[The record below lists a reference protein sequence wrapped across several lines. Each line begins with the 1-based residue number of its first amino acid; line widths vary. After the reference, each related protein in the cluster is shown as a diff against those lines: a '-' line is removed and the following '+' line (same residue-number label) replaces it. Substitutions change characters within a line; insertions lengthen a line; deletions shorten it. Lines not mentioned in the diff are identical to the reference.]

1 MGLNYIPWRCESDL
15 RSQALLGNRAQNKFL
30 TECNLMCARWGW
42 DEGGKWGINGEWAR
56 EMSSVCPW
64 DRSPHHP
71 IGTCHLLAHPLE
83 THIHTHTFV
92 DTLFQTITVLPQDAR
107 RYRPAA
113 TSHKSS
119 VLFNALAEGD
129 RGRVLIFFLHHFI
142 RFSLKLHGGGQNGQ
156 MGRPH
161 CPDVWVLIIL
171 ARALHGSTM
180 NVYSA
185 TNL

>member
-1 MGLNYIPWRCESDL
+1 MH
-15 RSQALLGNRAQNKFL
+15 ALTN
-30 TECNLMCARWGW
+30 
-42 DEGGKWGINGEWAR
+42 
-56 EMSSVCPW
+56 
-64 DRSPHHP
+64 
-71 IGTCHLLAHPLE
+71 
-83 THIHTHTFV
+83 
-92 DTLFQTITVLPQDAR
+92 TLFQTITVLSQDAC

-129 RGRVLIFFLHHFI
+129 RGRALIFFLHPFI

-171 ARALHGSTM
+171 AQALHGSTM